1 MSLQDAIARA
11 ITQATGEIFRPE
23 GRRGVSGGDI
33 NVAEVLEGGGRRYF
47 VKLNDAARLAM
58 FEAESEG
65 LAEITNSKSVRV
77 PQPICHGA
85 HDTQAFLVLE
95 YLNIEHSAGKS
106 EELLGHQL
114 AAMHRNT
121 TNEFGWRRDNT
132 IGSTPQ
138 INTAEHDWLTF
149 YREHRLRV
157 QLDLA
162 ARNSAGG
169 NLLRH
174 GERLL
179 EKLPAFF
186 ANYQPLAS
194 LLHGDLWGGNHAALR
209 DGTPVIFDPAV
220 YYGDRETDIAMTEL
234 FGGYSTG
241 FYTAYNEGW
250 PLDAGYR
257 VRKSLYNLYHVL
269 NHFNL
274 FGGGYGSQGERM
286 IEMLLSET

>member
-33 NVAEVLEGGGRRYF
+33 NTAEVLEGGGGRYF
-47 VKLNDAARLAM
+47 VKLNDVARLAM

-77 PQPICHGA
+77 PQPICLGT
-85 HDTQAFLVLE
+85 HDSHAFLVLE
-95 YLNIEHSAGKS
+95 YLDIVHSAGKS
-106 EELLGHQL
+106 EELLGRQL
-114 AAMHRNT
+114 ATMHRST

-138 INTAEHDWLTF
+138 INTAEQNWVTF
-149 YREHRLRV
+149 YREHRLRF
-157 QLDLA
+157 QLELA
-162 ARNSAGG
+162 ARNNPGG
-169 NLLRH
+169 NLLRR
-174 GERLL
+174 GEQLL

-186 ANYQPLAS
+186 ANYQPLPS

-234 FGGYSTG
+234 FGGYSTE
-241 FYTAYNEGW
+241 FYAAYNEDW

-257 VRKSLYNLYHVL
+257 VRKNLYNLYHVL

-274 FGGGYGSQGERM
+274 FGGGYGGQGERM